1 VADPNRALFESVL
14 DLLAPVL
21 DELVFVGGCTTGV
34 LVTDPA
40 AAGIRPTKDV
50 DAIVDIATYAEYAA
64 LSDRLRAVGLVE
76 DTSDGAPLC
85 RWRKGGLI
93 VDVMPTREDILGFS
107 NRWYALAIETAA
119 HVDIGRHRARVVIPP
134 VFIATKLVAF
144 HSRGRDDVFASHD
157 LEDIVTL
164 VDGRPEIVGEVRH
177 SHETVRTF
185 IAAEISALLSDR
197 DFAEALAGFLL
208 PDAASQARRPILEQ
222 RLAALTR

>member
-1 VADPNRALFESVL
+1 VL
-14 DLLAPVL
+14 DLLAPML

-93 VDVMPTREDILGFS
+93 LDVMPTREDILGFS
-107 NRWYALAIETAA
+107 NPWYALAIDTAQ
-119 HVDIGRHRARVVIPP
+119 HLDIGRHRARAVTPP
-134 VFIATKLVAF
+134 LFIATKLVAF
-144 HSRGRDDVFASHD
+144 RSRGRGDIFASHD

-164 VDGRPEIVGEVRH
+164 IDGRPGVVDEVRQ
-177 SHETVRTF
+177 SNETVRTF
-185 IAAEISALLSDR
+185 IAGEIRALLNNP

-208 PDAASQARRPILEQ
+208 PDAASQARRSILQE
-222 RLAALTR
+222 RLAALAQ